1 MISRTRDSAAGDVW
15 AGLLDWPLWIR
26 LGWYDVVARYR
37 RSWVGPFWLVATTII
52 FVVSLGTVYS
62 VIFNAS
68 IKDYM
73 PFVALGTVIWS
84 YISAVSGESLQTF
97 VESEVYIRQVR
108 RSPIIYTFRV
118 VWRNFIIFGNQFI
131 VAVLVALIFNKVSL
145 AYIPLAL
152 FGVVLLAV
160 QGVWLSMLLGIL
172 GTRFRDLA
180 QIVQNLLQI
189 AFFITPVLWPA
200 SALGNNKWIA
210 EVNPLYHLMQ
220 IVRGPII
227 GELPA
232 LRSYVIVLSLTA
244 IGTMAAYFFYNKFR
258 QRIVYWL

>member
-1 MISRTRDSAAGDVW
+1 MISQTRDTAANDVW
-15 AGLLDWPLWIR
+15 AGLLDWPLWVR
-26 LGWYDVVARYR
+26 LGWYDVVSRYR
-37 RSWVGPFWLVATTII
+37 RSWIGPLWLIATTII

-62 VIFNAS
+62 VIFNVS

-97 VESEVYIRQVR
+97 VEAEVYIRQVR
-108 RSPIIYTFRV
+108 RSPIIYTCRV
-118 VWRNFIIFGNQFI
+118 VWRNLIIFMNQFI
-131 VAVLVALIFNKVSL
+131 VAVIVALIFNKVSL
-145 AYIPLAL
+145 FSIPFALIGVFLLAL
-152 FGVVLLAV
+152 
-160 QGVWLSMLLGIL
+160 QGAWLSMLLGIL

-200 SALGNNKWIA
+200 SVLGSNRWIA

-220 IVRGPII
+220 IVRGPIL
-227 GELPA
+227 GEIPSWT
-232 LRSYVIVLSLTA
+232 SYGVVAGLTVVGFTSA
-244 IGTMAAYFFYNKFR
+244 FVFYNKFR